1 MADEVNRQAGE
12 GVKKGFRKQ
21 LLLPAEHGSWS
32 WLLVPYLVGTAVA
45 QTFNLA
51 ALLVLIGSLALF
63 LLRQPATIWLRIRQG
78 RGRQSDGTIVQR
90 LVLGLGG
97 VALLCLLGLLALGVT
112 AIFWLALPVAGL
124 LAVYV
129 AAALGRQ
136 SSVRVLWMELAGAAG
151 LALTAPAAMIAASG
165 QMTAVAW
172 WLWLLLALL
181 NVLGVLYVRLRLAD
195 SHGRETDRRPM
206 LGAHLVSVGV
216 ITAVVLTGHIPTLTI
231 LPFAALAGRAL
242 WAYPRPRPIPHI
254 KKFGFTEVG
263 VELACGLL
271 LILAY

>member
-1 MADEVNRQAGE
+1 MAESEVSKVRGQ
-12 GVKKGFRKQ
+12 FRKQ

-136 SSVRVLWMELAGAAG
+136 TSVRVLWMELAGAAG

-195 SHGRETDRRPM
+195 THGRETNRHPM
-206 LGAHLVSVGV
+206 LGAHLVGVGV
-216 ITAVVLTGHIPTLTI
+216 VTAAVLTGHIPTLTI

-242 WAYPRPRPIPHI
+242 WAYPRPRPIRHI

>member
-1 MADEVNRQAGE
+1 M
-12 GVKKGFRKQ
+12 
-21 LLLPAEHGSWS
+21 LLPAEHGSWS
-32 WLLVPYLVGTAVA
+32 WLLAPYLVGTAVA
-45 QTFNLA
+45 GTFNLA
-51 ALLVLIGSLALF
+51 TLLVLVGSLALF
-63 LLRQPATIWLRIRQG
+63 LLRQPATVWLRIRQG
-78 RGRQSDGTIVQR
+78 RGRQSDAPIVRR
-90 LVLGLGG
+90 LVFGLSG

-112 AIFWLALPVAGL
+112 AIVWLALPVAGL

-136 SSVRVLWMELAGAAG
+136 TSVRVLWMELAGAAG
-151 LALTAPAAMIAASG
+151 LALTAPAAMIAATG
-165 QMTAVAW
+165 QITAVAW

-195 SHGRETDRRPM
+195 THGREANRRSM
-206 LGAHLVSVGV
+206 LLVHLVSVGV
-216 ITAVVLTGHIPTLTI
+216 VTAVAFTGHIPYFAI
-231 LPFAALAGRAL
+231 LPFVALAGRAL
-242 WAYPRPRPIPHI
+242 WAYPRPRPIPNI

>member
-1 MADEVNRQAGE
+1 M
-12 GVKKGFRKQ
+12 VKSEAKGRFRKQ

-45 QTFNLA
+45 GTFNLA
-51 ALLVLIGSLALF
+51 TLLVLVGGLALF
-63 LLRQPATIWLRIRQG
+63 LLRQPATVWLRIRQG
-78 RGRQSDGTIVQR
+78 RGRQSDAPIVRR
-90 LVLGLGG
+90 LVFGLSG

-112 AIFWLALPVAGL
+112 AIVWLALPVAGL

-136 SSVRVLWMELAGAAG
+136 TSVRVLWMELAGAAG
-151 LALTAPAAMIAASG
+151 LALTAPAAMIAATG
-165 QMTAVAW
+165 QITAVAW

-195 SHGRETDRRPM
+195 THGREADRRSM
-206 LGAHLVSVGV
+206 LLVHLACVGMV
-216 ITAVVLTGHIPTLTI
+216 TAVAFTGHIPYFTI
-231 LPFAALAGRAL
+231 LPFVALAGRAL
-242 WAYPRPRPIPHI
+242 WAYPRIRPIPNI

>member
-1 MADEVNRQAGE
+1 MAKSEVRGQ
-12 GVKKGFRKQ
+12 FRKQ

-45 QTFNLA
+45 HTFNLA
-51 ALLVLIGSLALF
+51 TLLVLIGSLALF
-63 LLRQPATIWLRIRQG
+63 LLRQPATVWLRIRQG
-78 RGRQSDGTIVQR
+78 RGRQSDGPIVKG
-90 LVLGLGG
+90 LVFGLSGL
-97 VALLCLLGLLALGVT
+97 ALLCLVGLVALGVT
-112 AIFWLALPVAGL
+112 AVFWLALPVAGL

-136 SSVRVLWMELAGAAG
+136 TSVRVLWMELAGAAG
-151 LALTAPAAMIAASG
+151 LALAAPAAYAAATG
-165 QMTAVAW
+165 QMTATAW

-195 SHGRETDRRPM
+195 SHGRDADRRPI
-206 LGAHLVSVGV
+206 LAAHLVGVGV
-216 ITAVVLTGHIPTLTI
+216 VTAVALTGHIPTLAI
-231 LPFAALAGRAL
+231 LPFVALAGRAL
-242 WAYPRPRPIPHI
+242 WAYPRPRPIPNI

>member
-1 MADEVNRQAGE
+1 MAEEVSRRTGE

-45 QTFNLA
+45 DTFNLA
-51 ALLVLIGSLALF
+51 TLLVLVGSLALF

-78 RGRQSDGTIVQR
+78 RGRQSDGPIVKR
-90 LVLGLGG
+90 LVLGLSGL
-97 VALLCLLGLLALGVT
+97 ALLCLLGLVMLGVT
-112 AIFWLALPVAGL
+112 AMFWLALPVAGL

-129 AAALGRQ
+129 AAALGHQ
-136 SSVRVLWMELAGAAG
+136 TSVRVLWMELAGAAG
-151 LALTAPAAMIAASG
+151 LALTAPAAYAAATG

-195 SHGRETDRRPM
+195 THGRAAGRRPM
-206 LGAHLVSVGV
+206 LAAHLVGLAVVVG
-216 ITAVVLTGHIPTLTI
+216 TAVTGHIPPLAL
-231 LPFAALAGRAL
+231 LPFLGLAGRAL

-254 KKFGFTEVG
+254 KKFGFTEIG
-263 VELACGLL
+263 VELASGLL

>member
-1 MADEVNRQAGE
+1 MIKSK
-12 GVKKGFRKQ
+12 VKGKFRKQ

-45 QTFNLA
+45 GVFNLA
-51 ALLVLIGSLALF
+51 TLLVLVGSLALF
-63 LLRQPATIWLRIRQG
+63 LLRQPVTVWLRIRQG
-78 RGRQSDGTIVQR
+78 RGRQSDAPIVRR
-90 LVLGLGG
+90 LVMGLSA
-97 VALLCLLGLLALGVT
+97 VALLCLLGLLVLGIAAV
-112 AIFWLALPVAGL
+112 FWLALPVAGL

-136 SSVRVLWMELAGAAG
+136 TSVRVLWMGLAGAAG
-151 LALTAPAAMIAASG
+151 LALTAPAAMIAATG

-172 WLWLLLALL
+172 WLWGLLALL

-195 SHGRETDRRPM
+195 SHGRPADRRPM
-206 LGAHLVSVGV
+206 LVAHLAGVGV
-216 ITAVVLTGHIPTLTI
+216 VTAVAFTGHIPYLTI
-231 LPFAALAGRAL
+231 LPFVALAGRAL
-242 WAYPRPRPIPHI
+242 WAYPQPRPIPHI

>member
-1 MADEVNRQAGE
+1 MADEVNRNADE
-12 GVKKGFRKQ
+12 RVKRGFRKQ

-45 QTFNLA
+45 GTFNLA
-51 ALLVLIGSLALF
+51 TLLVLIGSLALF
-63 LLRQPATIWLRIRQG
+63 LLRQPATVWLRIRRG
-78 RGRQSDGTIVQR
+78 RGRQSDTPIVRR
-90 LVLGLGG
+90 LVFGLSG
-97 VALLCLLGLLALGVT
+97 VALLCLLGLLVLGVT
-112 AIFWLALPVAGL
+112 AVFWLVLPVAGL

-136 SSVRVLWMELAGAAG
+136 TSVRVLWMELAGAAG
-151 LALTAPAAMIAASG
+151 LALAAPAAYVAATG
-165 QMTAVAW
+165 QMTATAW
-172 WLWLLLALL
+172 WLWALLALL

-195 SHGRETDRRPM
+195 SHSRDADRRSM
-206 LGAHLVSVGV
+206 LAAHLVGVGV
-216 ITAVVLTGHIPTLTI
+216 VTAVALTGHIPALAI
-231 LPFAALAGRAL
+231 LPFVALAGRAL
-242 WAYPRPRPIPHI
+242 WAYPQPRPIPNI